1 MIQFHFPLR
10 ESQWNF
16 FIDIGNQI
24 ASLWGVQ
31 SKRQM
36 KKRIYLELYNE
47 LGLLWTHFAGM

>member
-36 KKRIYLELYNE
+36 KKRIYFELYSE